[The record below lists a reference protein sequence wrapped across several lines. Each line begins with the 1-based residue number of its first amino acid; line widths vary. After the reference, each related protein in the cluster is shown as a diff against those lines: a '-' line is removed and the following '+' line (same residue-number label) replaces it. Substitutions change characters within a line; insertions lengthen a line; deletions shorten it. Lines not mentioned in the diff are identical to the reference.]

1 MYGVYFGV
9 FNWWVL
15 NELFIVEEKISYF
28 LEESL
33 VLVLLGYILLKVF

>member
-1 MYGVYFGV
+1 MYGVYYGV

-15 NELFIVEEKISYF
+15 NELLIVEEKISYF

>member
-15 NELFIVEEKISYF
+15 NELLIVDEKISYF

>member
-15 NELFIVEEKISYF
+15 NELLIVEEKISYF

-33 VLVLLGYILLKVF
+33 VFVLLGYILLKVF

>member
-15 NELFIVEEKISYF
+15 NELLIVEEKISYF

>member
-15 NELFIVEEKISYF
+15 NELLIVEEKISYF
-28 LEESL
+28 LEENL